1 MLCCMSCT
9 HLREEHS
16 LVAEAIPVIP
26 GMALL
31 LPRKKLILCT
41 KKGEKVWKGGK
52 WLNSGHVQK
61 EWLCTFHDFSS
72 IQSGR
77 GAQAQS
83 RHIDCA
89 KWCRMSFWRW
99 KVWVT
104 RSRWVFHEISWRFW
118 IVDLW
123 ICASLIFRFFC
134 VQGGDSSFCRALRSS
149 TCWLFEMK
157 TALKEP
163 FRCSKVGRRVQRE
176 HIVTL
181 WHWKSSFLNVPH
193 QSYSMSFHLRRTSRL
208 PAE

>member
-9 HLREEHS
+9 QIWAKSIPWLLRPS
-16 LVAEAIPVIP
+16 LSYQVWHFCCPEKNWFCAQKTEK
-26 GMALL
+26 
-31 LPRKKLILCT
+31 RY
-41 KKGEKVWKGGK
+41 EKVENDWTVDLFKKNGFV
-52 WLNSGHVQK
+52 LSMIFLQSNQVVVPRHRANTSIVPS
-61 EWLCTFHDFSS
+61 EDERFESLDPDEFST
-72 IQSGR
+72 
-77 GAQAQS
+77 
-83 RHIDCA
+83 
-89 KWCRMSFWRW
+89 K
-99 KVWVT
+99 
-104 RSRWVFHEISWRFW
+104 FHEDFELW
-118 IVDLW
+118 ILW
-123 ICASLIFRFFC
+123 ICASLIFRFFS